1 MSLGCNRQMEFL
13 CESPKRSWSQILERY
28 TQQKRVLE
36 MKNDKAINSPYR
48 SQMEFWG
55 DSCISVV

>member
-1 MSLGCNRQMEFL
+1 MEFL